1 MIVEVKVSKDKLDGY
16 RLSLLL
22 IHDTYT
28 NNDEIISKKV
38 DEFILNLDDE
48 SININI
54 VCSKEKRY

>member
-1 MIVEVKVSKDKLDGY
+1 MGICISKDKLDGY

-38 DEFILNLDDE
+38 DEFM
-48 SININI
+48 
-54 VCSKEKRY
+54 EK